1 MYRELEYQIYI
12 RELQKERFQENKLAR
27 EGDINALKAWKEF
40 TQALA
45 YALSWTVN
53 IVDPE
58 VVIIGGSVMHSSD
71 IFWDSMV
78 SLFKKYICPQTA
90 ASIQLK
96 PAGLKDNAGFMGAAA
111 LMFVE

>member
-1 MYRELEYQIYI
+1 M
-12 RELQKERFQENKLAR
+12 
-27 EGDINALKAWKEF
+27 
-40 TQALA
+40 
-45 YALSWTVN
+45 
-53 IVDPE
+53 
-58 VVIIGGSVMHSSD
+58 IGGSVMHSSD

>member
-1 MYRELEYQIYI
+1 MH
-12 RELQKERFQENKLAR
+12 FQHL
-27 EGDINALKAWKEF
+27 
-40 TQALA
+40 
-45 YALSWTVN
+45 
-53 IVDPE
+53 IV
-58 VVIIGGSVMHSSD
+58 
-71 IFWDSMV
+71 DSMV

>member
-1 MYRELEYQIYI
+1 M
-12 RELQKERFQENKLAR
+12 
-27 EGDINALKAWKEF
+27 
-40 TQALA
+40 
-45 YALSWTVN
+45 
-53 IVDPE
+53 VDPE